1 MPLYRLK
8 SGILDTPDAIP
19 PLFAPF
25 VTPLMGP
32 FVVGQPVVSPRDTE
46 TPLVVLQVGP
56 VDFNG
61 ITGYLCH
68 AVRTPND
75 HRWYAETD
83 LVATS

>member
-1 MPLYRLK
+1 MLYRLK
-8 SGILDTPDAIP
+8 SGILDLTDVP
-19 PLFAPF
+19 PFLAAF

-32 FVVGQPVVSPRDTE
+32 FSPGQAVVSPRDTD

-56 VDFNG
+56 VDFGG

-75 HRWYAETD
+75 YRWYAETD